1 MSNLIKRL
9 RLCERNGKRHVGEL
23 AGEAA
28 DEVERLTEQNHYL
41 TVIGKDKSERIAEL
55 EVALT
60 IANCA
65 YPHDADGDCQE
76 CGWNKETANALEA
89 KDARIAE
96 LERRDKLQ
104 AIVDAAMAL
113 SEKYWAE
120 EVRSTYKELESLRI
134 KIAALKEA
142 K

>member
-1 MSNLIKRL
+1 MSDLIERL

-28 DEVERLTEQNHYL
+28 DEIERLTVLLEARDVVLENN
-41 TVIGKDKSERIAEL
+41 VRRIAKL
-55 EVALT
+55 E
-60 IANCA
+60 
-65 YPHDADGDCQE
+65 
-76 CGWNKETANALEA
+76 
-89 KDARIAE
+89 
-96 LERRDKLQ
+96 